1 MAKRNTDIY
10 FIFYIIP
17 CFMNEKRVSVKIVV
31 RELGIRLLFSRLSE
45 SDDSAVFKNYMDRD
59 NIL

>member
-1 MAKRNTDIY
+1 
-10 FIFYIIP
+10 
-17 CFMNEKRVSVKIVV
+17 MNEKRVSVKIVV